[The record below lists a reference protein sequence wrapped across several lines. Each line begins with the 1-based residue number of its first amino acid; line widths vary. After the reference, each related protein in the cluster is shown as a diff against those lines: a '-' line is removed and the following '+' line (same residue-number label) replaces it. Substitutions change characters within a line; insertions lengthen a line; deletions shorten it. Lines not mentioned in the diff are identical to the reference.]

1 MINRLADDELIARRV
16 ARLRAE
22 GKRGLC
28 WVEVDGVQFLSL
40 LFLAECFQVVLNVVS
55 REMRAVDF
63 SFSNSK

>member
-1 MINRLADDELIARRV
+1 MINRLADDELIAKRV

-22 GKRGLC
+22 RKPGLC
-28 WVEVDGVQFLSL
+28 RVEVDGVQFLSL
-40 LFLAECFQVVLNVVS
+40 LFLAECFQVVLDVVS